1 MAESRWRAE
10 NGIVPRDSSLQPGQF
25 MESMEQVH
33 WTASVTLVGISIRVV
48 SCPNEWECSLVL
60 LAHTDLALIQVSS
73 WSLYDRFDL

>member
-33 WTASVTLVGISIRVV
+33 WTASVTPMGISIRVV
-48 SCPNEWECSLVL
+48 SCLRWECSLVF
-60 LAHTDLALIQVSS
+60 LAHTGLALIQVSS